1 MVAGEIALA
10 ADEAEAQKANAEDA
24 REDHLDRA
32 APSARRGSAG
42 NRRLASR
49 IERETVVLG
58 GLERG
63 GRAARDSI
71 TPTPVGYV
79 GRRLFFLHWGG
90 DDVSFGM
97 PLLGE
102 QFYCCAM
109 RSRGSEARGC
119 APRVGDTAETL
130 DASSSRSVPNT
141 FVCKRRRRGE
151 ASGPGRWS
159 ERKRA
164 RVKDA
169 SGQPDISSGH
179 ALRYRRPRL
188 SGATRWTRCNGDI
201 AVSGGPTRWT
211 LAFHWGSPRSD
222 EVSEV
227 RR

>member
-1 MVAGEIALA
+1 MTRVSG
-10 ADEAEAQKANAEDA
+10 QVG
-24 REDHLDRA
+24 RPRA
-32 APSARRGSAG
+32 HRTRSRPRVETTRWSRGRSLSCGRSGGPKGKRGGRKGRSPRPGCPVSASRVGGQPSAREQDRTG
-42 NRRLASR
+42 NRRLYLL
-49 IERETVVLG
+49 ERG

-79 GRRLFFLHWGG
+79 GHRLFFLHWGG

-141 FVCKRRRRGE
+141 FVCSAGD
-151 ASGPGRWS
+151 AG
-159 ERKRA
+159 KRA
-164 RVKDA
+164 DRVA
-169 SGQPDISSGH
+169 GP
-179 ALRYRRPRL
+179 
-188 SGATRWTRCNGDI
+188 N
-201 AVSGGPTRWT
+201 VSAR
-211 LAFHWGSPRSD
+211 
-222 EVSEV
+222 E
-227 RR
+227 